1 MADRV
6 AVVTGASGGIGRAT
20 ARALARNGFAV
31 VVTAREVGRLDATVD
46 ELRTFG
52 AAVEAVAC
60 EVTDEGSIAAVA
72 AAAHGLGVVHTV
84 VANAGVPGPV
94 APLHEVTAAQWRD
107 CLATNLDGVFLT
119 FRAFLPGLMQRRAGS
134 LIAVGSM
141 TGKRPMANRGPYA
154 ASKLGLI
161 GLVRTLATELGPSG
175 VRANCVCPGPVDSER
190 LDTLARRNAERDGI
204 SEAKARAAFTAI
216 SPMGRAV
223 TADEVAAT
231 CAFLASDAAA
241 GITGEDLNVS
251 AGAVMH

>member
-20 ARALARNGFAV
+20 ARELARTGFAV
-31 VVTAREVGRLDATVD
+31 VVTAREVDRLDATVD
-46 ELRTFG
+46 ELRAFG
-52 AAVEAVAC
+52 ATVEPVAC
-60 EVTDEGSIAAVA
+60 EVTDEDSVAAVVA
-72 AAAHGLGVVHTV
+72 AADTLGVVHTV

-119 FRAFLPGLMQRRAGS
+119 FRPFLPGLIERRSGS

-175 VRANCVCPGPVDSER
+175 VRANCVCPGPVDSDR
-190 LDTLARRNAERDGI
+190 LDTLVRRNAARDGI
-204 SEAKARAAFTAI
+204 PEADARAAFTGI

-223 TADEVAAT
+223 TADEVAAM
-231 CAFLASDAAA
+231 CAFLASDAGA
-241 GITGEDLNVS
+241 GITGEDVNVS
-251 AGAVMH
+251 AGAVMY

>member
-1 MADRV
+1 VADRV

-20 ARALARNGFAV
+20 ARALARSGFAV

-46 ELRTFG
+46 ELRTLG
-52 AAVEAVAC
+52 ATVEAVAC
-60 EVTDEGSIAAVA
+60 EVTDEDSVAAVA
-72 AAAHGLGVVHTV
+72 AAADGLGVVHTV

-119 FRAFLPGLMQRRAGS
+119 FRPFLPGLTQRRSGA

-141 TGKRPMANRGPYA
+141 TGKRPMAGRGPYA

-190 LDTLARRNAERDGI
+190 LDTLVRRNADRDGV
-204 SEAKARAAFTAI
+204 SEEQARLAFTAI
-216 SPMGRAV
+216 SPMRRAV
-223 TADEVAAT
+223 TADEVAAA
-231 CAFLASDAAA
+231 CAFLASDAGA
-241 GITGEDLNVS
+241 GITGEDVNVS
-251 AGAVMH
+251 AGAVMY

>member
-20 ARALARNGFAV
+20 ARALAHNGFAV
-31 VVTAREVGRLDATVD
+31 VATAREIGRLDGTVD
-46 ELRTFG
+46 ELRGFG
-52 AAVEAVAC
+52 ATVEPVVC
-60 EVTDEGSIAAVA
+60 EVTDESSVHAMAAVA
-72 AAAHGLGVVHTV
+72 DGLGVVHTV

-94 APLHEVTAAQWRD
+94 APLADVTPAQWRD

-119 FRAFLPGLMQRRAGS
+119 FRPFLSGLIERRSGS

-141 TGKRPMANRGPYA
+141 TGKRPMSNRGPYA

-190 LDTLARRNAERDGI
+190 LDTLARRNADRDGI
-204 SEAKARAAFTAI
+204 TEAEARAAFTGI

-223 TADEVAAT
+223 TADEVAAM
-231 CAFLASDAAA
+231 CAFLASDAGA
-241 GITGEDLNVS
+241 GITGEDVNVS
-251 AGAVMH
+251 AGAVMY

>member
-6 AVVTGASGGIGRAT
+6 AVVTGATRGIGQAT
-20 ARALARNGFAV
+20 AYALARDGFAV
-31 VVTAREVGRLDATVD
+31 VVTAREVDRLAATVD
-46 ELRTFG
+46 GLRGLG
-52 AAVEAVAC
+52 ATMEAVAC
-60 EVTDEGSIAAVA
+60 EVSDEASVA
-72 AAAHGLGVVHTV
+72 ALATVADGLGQVHTV

-94 APLHEVTAAQWRD
+94 APLRDVTLAQWRD

-119 FRAFLPGLMQRRAGS
+119 FRAFLPGLTARRAGS

-141 TGKRPMANRGPYA
+141 TGKRPMADRGPYA

-175 VRANCVCPGPVDSER
+175 VRANCVCPGPVESER

-204 SEAKARAAFTAI
+204 SQEQARAAFTGL

-223 TADEVAAT
+223 TADEVAAM

-241 GITGEDLNVS
+241 GITGEDVNVS
-251 AGAVMH
+251 AGAVMY